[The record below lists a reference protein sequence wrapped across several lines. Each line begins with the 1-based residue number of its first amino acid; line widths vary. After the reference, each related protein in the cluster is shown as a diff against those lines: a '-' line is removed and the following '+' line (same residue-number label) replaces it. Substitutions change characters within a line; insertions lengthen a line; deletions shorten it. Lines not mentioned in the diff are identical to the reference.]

1 MIAVLTKWQ
10 KNAPDSIPW
19 PNTLNFV
26 NLYSETN
33 LPTGFTLVEYSAFLT
48 YVEKLI
54 KDSPAIYVLIN
65 SNVED
70 ADGNIINSR
79 VFVSDEEFNTYKTL
93 SDASEVERNALI
105 TMFNLT
111 RTVKIFT
118 NDDDMI
124 IDIIDKSTSYDA
136 INALITA

>member
-10 KNAPDSIPW
+10 KNAPNSIPW

-26 NLYSETN
+26 NLYSRTN
-33 LPTGFTLVEYSAFLT
+33 LPTGFTLVEYTSFLA

-54 KDSPAIYVLIN
+54 QNSPAINVLIN

-70 ADGNIINSR
+70 ANGNIINSR
-79 VFVSDEEFNTYKTL
+79 VFLSDEEFNTYKSL
-93 SDASEVERNALI
+93 SDESESERNALI
-105 TMFNLT
+105 AMFNLT

-118 NDDDMI
+118 NDDII
-124 IDIIDKSTSYDA
+124 IDIIDKSTSYDEV
-136 INALITA
+136 NALITA